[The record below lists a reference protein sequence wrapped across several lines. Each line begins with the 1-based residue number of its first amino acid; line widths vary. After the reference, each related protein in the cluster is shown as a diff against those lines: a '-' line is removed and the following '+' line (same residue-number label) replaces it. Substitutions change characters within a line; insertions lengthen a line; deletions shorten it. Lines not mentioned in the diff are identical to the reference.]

1 MDYNGPKSNA
11 RIAAY
16 LWAPIRMLWLKAT
29 KWELQDR
36 LLDGFSQN
44 PIDLNRI
51 YTSQRPG
58 RYLSVKTLQQ
68 NQYEL

>member
-16 LWAPIRMLWLKAT
+16 LWAAMRMLWLKAR

-36 LLDGFSQN
+36 LDGFSQN
-44 PIDLNRI
+44 PIDLNGI
-51 YTSQRPG
+51 YSSQRPG